1 MNFIYTVHNMAIIK
15 TLNDTSSATPC
26 ITTRSISITS
36 LEQSVWHEL
45 ESNVAVSLNR
55 LHIEQLFKPTVLLL
69 HQLVTNAIDTLHY
82 TVFQKIVDADFYIN
96 IMNSDAALKAL
107 YQEELTEHGD
117 RNIAKFCEI
126 NGFQIILAFPNEG
139 DAIVSISVPNMCEN
153 AIFLNKKLADALEY
167 RLHKEDITM
176 NSNYYI
182 GTLTKHKAKQSSIS
196 PVLLTQQSERSS
208 LQGIF
213 SQLGY
218 GIVCFSSLGSIL
230 AVSPSIFISLHMNA
244 SASAIQILA
253 KSIPEHFYNDVI
265 WGLALETVNG
275 VFDNYRVRM
284 RSLRNPNASMLFNV
298 SGYCDDHATI
308 HTLWQTVSFDGQ
320 ENSTLSEGSILN
332 EARVHNITR
341 NYVPQLV
348 EEKAREIVRLG
359 GNKLI
364 NEACFIA
371 VLFCDIVGF
380 TNYVENNEKE
390 ESIIHTLNSILRRI
404 SKSVKDHGG
413 LIDKFMGDCV
423 MVLFRNPHDAVIA
436 ALEMQSHSIDIIRLR
451 ERAGQE
457 VLQLRIGIHWGKVII
472 GNVGTSERLDWTT
485 IGDVVNTASRIEKKC
500 QPGEVLISQTM
511 RDVITTRDHT
521 DIKYGEIFYLQVKGK
536 RNKLAV
542 CYAYPP

>member
-1 MNFIYTVHNMAIIK
+1 MTINK
-15 TLNDTSSATPC
+15 TLNSTSSVTPR
-26 ITTRSISITS
+26 TTTQSISITS
-36 LEQSVWHEL
+36 LEQGVWHEL
-45 ESNVAVSLNR
+45 ETNVAVSLNR

-82 TVFQKIVDADFYIN
+82 TVFRKIVDADFYIN
-96 IMNSDAALKAL
+96 TMNSDAALKAL

-126 NGFQIILAFPNEG
+126 NGFQIILTFPNEG
-139 DAIVSISVPNMCEN
+139 DAIVSISVPTMCKN

-167 RLHKEDITM
+167 RLHKEDIAI
-176 NSNYYI
+176 NSDYYV
-182 GTLTKHKAKQSSIS
+182 GTLTRHKAKQSLIL
-196 PVLLTQQSERSS
+196 PVLLTQQSERDS

-230 AVSPSIFISLHMNA
+230 AVSPSIFTSLHMDA
-244 SASAIQILA
+244 STSAIQILA
-253 KSIPEHFYNDVI
+253 RSIPAHFYNDVI
-265 WGLALETVNG
+265 WGLALEAVNG

-284 RSLRNPNASMLFNV
+284 RSLKNPNASMLFNV
-298 SGYCDDHATI
+298 SGYCDDRAII

-359 GNKLI
+359 GNKLT

-380 TNYVENNEKE
+380 TTYVENNEKK